1 MISQEVEK
9 SFSFWGSSEGDSV
22 HPAECMHQL
31 LEQVRRHKV
40 NIDGNVCTVMVT
52 TLVLEVDI
60 LSIPRFSISMCTV
73 RRSKRISVPG
83 HPLPSGTSVMIGTK
97 AYRSVPRHT
106 DHYRSVPI
114 GMPWRDSGTYRSA
127 RLSVRGPLATGRFR
141 QKSTIGGRLK
151 GEIGHRRSIEGEIDR
166 RRSIEQEKGRKK
178 KRKKKKKKKRGEK
191 RPIARARSS
200 PVRRRCPWVASAHA
214 PSPPAG
220 RQRPRTVVA
229 RGSRALFLPHEEK
242 DRADVMTYVT
252 MQVFGHLEPG
262 TGVVAATPSIP
273 LCCT

>member
-73 RRSKRISVPG
+73 RRSKRISRY
-83 HPLPSGTSVMIGTK
+83 I
-97 AYRSVPRHT
+97 
-106 DHYRSVPI
+106 
-114 GMPWRDSGTYRSA
+114 
-127 RLSVRGPLATGRFR
+127 SVRQVVGTRTARYRAVPPKIDHRR
-141 QKSTIGGRLK
+141 SIE

-178 KRKKKKKKKRGEK
+178 KRKKKKKKEK
-191 RPIARARSS
+191 RRKKTYRPRAVLACVPSS
-200 PVRRRCPWVASAHA
+200 PV
-214 PSPPAG
+214 G

-252 MQVFGHLEPG
+252 MQVFGHLERG
-262 TGVVAATPSIP
+262 TGVAAATPSIP